1 MHNNNRS
8 PDKDNLSINKKILLI
23 FLGVTISIFVAEI
36 SLRAMNITR
45 DLLKGR
51 RMARLSDNQV
61 IGYELKPTY
70 QYGMYRINNHGFR
83 GKDIETKKEKETFR
97 IVAIGDSITF
107 GNHLNERDVYTSLLE
122 GYLNKGDLNRRF
134 EVINAGVGGY
144 NIWQYLETYKEKVR
158 PLSPDLVIVGI
169 CQNDFEVAGPYHM
182 DLFGMVRGD
191 IDAETPKG
199 LFGNLAIYRIASNG
213 MKMFSVKR
221 EGKGE
226 DTVKM
231 IAPTLAG
238 RWTDG
243 SVPLDEL
250 VKIARKDNIPILFLI
265 FPYKFQIKENYS
277 YSDEK
282 FIEFMKDNSISNIDL
297 LDGFRSNS
305 QELYVKGDYVHPNEL
320 GHNITAGLI
329 YSFLVSNGQ
338 ITGDGGRPPAR

>member
-23 FLGVTISIFVAEI
+23 FLGVTVSIFFAEI

-169 CQNDFEVAGPYHM
+169 CQNDFEVAGPYRM

-191 IDAETPKG
+191 IDTETPKG

-250 VKIARKDNIPILFLI
+250 VKIARNDNMPILFLI

-329 YSFLVSNGQ
+329 YSFLASNGQ